1 MVMSSNS
8 RKRAYLSAALIV
20 ISAVI
25 LWALIAITS
34 SRTIP
39 IDEALNSGVKGAAVM
54 NGDCDKP
61 QSCPPKR
68 IAATISITDAD
79 GKSTSTKTDAD
90 GYFTIKLAPGTY
102 TASAAIPEKSS
113 STAPSQQVMVQ
124 KDKFTH
130 ITFNFDS
137 N

>member
-1 MVMSSNS
+1 MSSSS

-25 LWALIAITS
+25 LWALIAITA

-39 IDEALNSGVKGAAVM
+39 TDEALKSGVKGAAVM

-68 IAATISITDAD
+68 TAATISITDAD
-79 GKSTSTKTDAD
+79 GKSTSTKTDAN
-90 GYFTIKLAPGTY
+90 GSFTIKLAPGTY
-102 TASAAIPEKSS
+102 TASASIPDKSS
-113 STAPSQQVMVQ
+113 STAPSQQVTVQ
-124 KDKFTH
+124 KNTFTR
-130 ITFNFDS
+130 ITFNFNS
-137 N
+137 K